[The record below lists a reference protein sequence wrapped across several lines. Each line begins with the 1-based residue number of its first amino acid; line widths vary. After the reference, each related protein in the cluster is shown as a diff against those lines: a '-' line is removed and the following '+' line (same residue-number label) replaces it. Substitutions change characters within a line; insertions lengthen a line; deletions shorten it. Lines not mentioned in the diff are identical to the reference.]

1 MSNNAAMRT
10 QTQLHTELAA
20 VNVQEVSRISGVH
33 SKTLYRIR
41 QNPEYTTNART
52 AEAVSTALD
61 KIAARRTVR
70 ACKTKVREA
79 FAKASQTRD
88 DFEALELVAR
98 QFGLTP
104 EAVAEAVRKVAAA

>member
-1 MSNNAAMRT
+1 MSNVLQDINVQPGQKKAISPSRTQESKKTLACWTFVSNNAAMRT
-10 QTQLHTELAA
+10 QTQLHAELAEA
-20 VNVQEVSRISGVH
+20 NVQEVSRISGVH

-70 ACKTKVREA
+70 ATK
-79 FAKASQTRD
+79 AKA
-88 DFEALELVAR
+88 EA
-98 QFGLTP
+98 
-104 EAVAEAVRKVAAA
+104 

>member
-1 MSNNAAMRT
+1 MYSAPQDINVQKKQKKVLARWTRVSNNAAMRT

-70 ACKTKVREA
+70 ATK
-79 FAKASQTRD
+79 AKA
-88 DFEALELVAR
+88 EA
-98 QFGLTP
+98 
-104 EAVAEAVRKVAAA
+104 